1 MVLRDGGGE
10 LCDRLT
16 KSNSRIKVVHQSNAG
31 LSAAR
36 NHGLKVMR
44 GKFVTF
50 IDSDDTMQ
58 PEMINYLYHAIITT
72 ANRQTHSKP
81 KYLSVRSIVFILM
94 VVVIIFFPS
103 TSNLF
108 HSPNSIGLI

>member
-1 MVLRDGGGE
+1 
-10 LCDRLT
+10 
-16 KSNSRIKVVHQSNAG
+16 
-31 LSAAR
+31 
-36 NHGLKVMR
+36 MR

-58 PEMINYLYHAIITT
+58 PEMINYLYHAITT

-103 TSNLF
+103 TLQSFPLAQLHRIDLNNYCAM
-108 HSPNSIGLI
+108 SAKI